1 MNRRPTFSAFAWP
14 DDPAEADLPIQWAC
28 GVATQVLDWT
38 WRAFDA
44 IQANHLMRVDLTQPP
59 EQLERDLTRNHFVE
73 IQILFALETEGYAA
87 LVPHHE
93 FPEMESRT
101 SASAKPPAYDLAFV
115 STANQRW
122 AWPLEAK
129 VVSAPNRLGEYL
141 KDVND
146 KFVGGVAAPLV
157 GEGAMIAYLLTNET
171 TAVFENLENR
181 LNQPLQMVPEFC
193 ERPHRV
199 SRHLRTTAPELRL
212 HHLLME
218 CVPNPLQH

>member
-1 MNRRPTFSAFAWP
+1 MNRHPTFSEFAWP
-14 DDPAEADLPIQWAC
+14 DDPADADLPIQWAC
-28 GVATQVLDWT
+28 NVATQVLDWT

-44 IQANHLMRVDLTQPP
+44 FQANHLVRVDLTQPL
-59 EQLERDLTRNHFVE
+59 EQLERDLARHHFVE
-73 IQILFALETEGYAA
+73 IQVLFASETDGYPAV
-87 LVPHHE
+87 VPHHE

-129 VVSAPNRLGEYL
+129 VVPSPDRLGEYL

-157 GEGAMIAYLLTNET
+157 GEGAMIAYLLTTET
-171 TAVFENLENR
+171 TAVFENLANR
-181 LNQPLQMVPEFC
+181 LNQRLRTVPEFR

-199 SRHLRTTAPELRL
+199 SHHLRTTAPELRL

-218 CVPNPLQH
+218 CVRNPL